1 MDKNTI
7 IGFVL
12 IAAILI
18 GFSWLNK
25 PSEEELA
32 KRKHYNDSITLVN
45 QANEAAALLQQEMQQ
60 NDTATKEAVVPTLSL
75 KTSMGTEEFVTIEN
89 DLLKLVFST
98 KGGFVYSAELKQF
111 RTHDSLPLILFNGPD
126 ENLINFAFLT
136 VNNRILN
143 SSELYF
149 KPFVTRTDS
158 NSTVTMRLAVDSVS
172 YIDFVYDLPKDNYMV
187 DFKIVPHNMTEVLD
201 ARMQSVEL
209 TWTEKIRQQEKS
221 RKFENRY
228 ATLNFKYTGDD
239 MEALSESKN
248 DRKQGAGRI
257 NWIAFKDQFFSSIL
271 IADKSF
277 RSGTFESNMAKDNS
291 KYLKFYSTRTAVDL
305 DPSGQQPTNLKL
317 YYGPNQYKILDS
329 YNKNMPEG
337 VDKWELEELI
347 PLGWSL
353 FRWISKWLI
362 IPLFNF
368 FGSFISN
375 YGIIILL
382 LTIVVKLILLPF
394 TFKSYMSSAKMR
406 VLKPQIDEI
415 NAKIPPEKA
424 MERQQATMNLYQ
436 KVGVSPMSGCLP
448 LLLQMPILFAMFS
461 FFPASIELRQQSFL
475 WAQDLSSYDPIIS
488 WDAYIPIITPYF
500 GNHISLFCLLMT
512 ITNIIYTKIN
522 MASQGGGGEQMK
534 MMKWMMYLMPLM
546 FLFMFNDYASG
557 LSYYYF
563 ISLLITIGQT
573 YLFRLSVNEEKL
585 LKQLE
590 ANKKKPKKKSGF
602 MARLEEAQRLQQ
614 QQMKQQNK
622 KK

>member
-60 NDTATKEAVVPTLSL
+60 NDTATKETVVPTLSL

-209 TWTEKIRQQEKS
+209 TW
-221 RKFENRY
+221 
-228 ATLNFKYTGDD
+228 
-239 MEALSESKN
+239 
-248 DRKQGAGRI
+248 
-257 NWIAFKDQFFSSIL
+257 
-271 IADKSF
+271 
-277 RSGTFESNMAKDNS
+277 
-291 KYLKFYSTRTAVDL
+291 
-305 DPSGQQPTNLKL
+305 
-317 YYGPNQYKILDS
+317 
-329 YNKNMPEG
+329 
-337 VDKWELEELI
+337 
-347 PLGWSL
+347 
-353 FRWISKWLI
+353 
-362 IPLFNF
+362 
-368 FGSFISN
+368 
-375 YGIIILL
+375 
-382 LTIVVKLILLPF
+382 
-394 TFKSYMSSAKMR
+394 
-406 VLKPQIDEI
+406 
-415 NAKIPPEKA
+415 
-424 MERQQATMNLYQ
+424 
-436 KVGVSPMSGCLP
+436 
-448 LLLQMPILFAMFS
+448 
-461 FFPASIELRQQSFL
+461 
-475 WAQDLSSYDPIIS
+475 
-488 WDAYIPIITPYF
+488 
-500 GNHISLFCLLMT
+500 
-512 ITNIIYTKIN
+512 
-522 MASQGGGGEQMK
+522 
-534 MMKWMMYLMPLM
+534 
-546 FLFMFNDYASG
+546 
-557 LSYYYF
+557 
-563 ISLLITIGQT
+563 
-573 YLFRLSVNEEKL
+573 
-585 LKQLE
+585 
-590 ANKKKPKKKSGF
+590 
-602 MARLEEAQRLQQ
+602 
-614 QQMKQQNK
+614 
-622 KK
+622 